1 MSPVLR
7 SCLHIFSHTTNE
19 FCSVQSIACY
29 HNFIYP
35 ASYRITKMEDNRGDN
50 INNNGW
56 HGTMCPNV
64 NDPFPLKLHK
74 MLEDVEKEG
83 RAWIISW
90 NEDGRSFTVHKPK
103 VFAQSIMQKH
113 FNQTKYKSFQRQ
125 LNLYNFQRVPRGKV
139 KGVCTYKMRQ

>member
-1 MSPVLR
+1 L
-7 SCLHIFSHTTNE
+7 
-19 FCSVQSIACY
+19 
-29 HNFIYP
+29 
-35 ASYRITKMEDNRGDN
+35 
-50 INNNGW
+50 
-56 HGTMCPNV
+56 

-74 MLEDVEKEG
+74 MLEEVETQG

-90 NEDGRSFTVHKPK
+90 NEDGRSFSVHQPK